1 MGLQVLV
8 GCLACLAHRLLSAW
22 ASGPSWPRMGES
34 RVWETFGDEPV
45 SGSPMGLLKL
55 RHVKVAHPVFTAPP
69 THPRGWRNRSPGC
82 RLTQPGH
89 ATGEGPLGAGSDWQA
104 ASVSSRRPPA
114 APRSLHP
121 AGRTRKPEQL
131 HC

>member
-1 MGLQVLV
+1 MVMSP
-8 GCLACLAHRLLSAW
+8 CLDLLWGYLS
-22 ASGPSWPRMGES
+22 SG
-34 RVWETFGDEPV
+34 
-45 SGSPMGLLKL
+45 
-55 RHVKVAHPVFTAPP
+55 HVKVAHPVFTAPP
-69 THPRGWRNRSPGC
+69 THGDGGTRSPGC

-104 ASVSSRRPPA
+104 ASVSSRRLPA

-121 AGRTRKPEQL
+121 ARRTRKPEQL